1 MGRRLVCRAHRG
13 FTLVELLVV
22 IAIIGILVALLLPAI
37 QAAREAGRRSS
48 CSNNLHELA
57 IGLHNFH
64 DVFDRFPAGAQQD
77 TLPDPNPTGSTSYF
91 RGTSWIVHILPFI
104 EQKGL
109 YDRYRF
115 DLAYNSSPNA
125 AIGHEVL
132 KVLYCPSGPDPQKYR
147 DPNGGAI
154 RDAVTTHYYGVMG
167 PAGPSDNFRITV
179 GGIVYQYRE
188 GDATNNAAWSY
199 HGILSQYKDRPGS
212 ISTKRVVRMADV
224 LDGTAHTLMV
234 GEISKT
240 LPIFNNAT
248 GATQP
253 NQYRAWVRGN
263 SGGSGATKNVRYPIN
278 STFYNGS
285 NNFNNLS
292 FGSDHAGDGA
302 MFAMSDASVRFIR
315 ENIDLTTY
323 IFASSMN
330 GNEPALVDANQR

>member
-1 MGRRLVCRAHRG
+1 MCRRLHLRTHTG

-48 CSNNLHELA
+48 CSNNIRELA

-64 DVFDRFPAGAQQD
+64 DVHDKFPRGAENAVY
-77 TLPDPNPTGSTSYF
+77 PDPNPTGSTTAF
-91 RGTSWIVHILPFI
+91 NGTSWIVHILPFI

-115 DLAYNSSPNA
+115 DLAYNSSNNA

-132 KVLYCPSGPDPQKYR
+132 KVLYCPSGPDPQKYL
-147 DPNGGAI
+147 DPNGAPINGS
-154 RDAVTTHYYGVMG
+154 VTTHYYGVMG
-167 PAGPSDNFRITV
+167 PSGPSDNFQIVV
-179 GGIVYQYRE
+179 GGITYQYRV
-188 GDATNNAAWSY
+188 GNSTDNATWSY
-199 HGILSQYKDRPGS
+199 HGILSQYRDTTGS

-224 LDGTAHTLMV
+224 LDGTAHTLML

-248 GATQP
+248 GMTQA
-253 NQYRAWVRGN
+253 NQYRAWTRGN

-302 MFAMSDASVRFIR
+302 MFAMADASIKFIR

-323 IFASSMN
+323 TFAASMN
-330 GNEPALVDANQR
+330 GNEPALLDANQR